1 MAHQRCGGSGSC
13 PLVRSRN
20 STQHFFILPVDV
32 GWQLWAYLKPRVPQ
46 RLGNKRLSS
55 VPRLRANEP
64 AVEELAKCLSCQILF
79 RSLPRNWRGVGS
91 NGSSGKTLDNI
102 TACTTP

>member
-64 AVEELAKCLSCQILF
+64 AVEELANARPARYCSGACPAIG
-79 RSLPRNWRGVGS
+79 GV
-91 NGSSGKTLDNI
+91 
-102 TACTTP
+102 